1 MPELQ
6 SQPFFTE
13 AEKQQMREE
22 FRELGFTKQ
31 VILNAAEIEELR
43 TIYAQVL
50 NTQARSQRGA
60 SKSSSLQHLGDQLED
75 FASEAKHYYFHI
87 LTTPGTQAL
96 HHVYYHPKIQA
107 VVETLLGADL
117 IINNASMLAANPGT
131 VYNLGWH
138 RDVIQIPED
147 EIRDEL
153 FSEQRH
159 HNSCQINLPL
169 YEEACLQVVP
179 ASHRR
184 PNTAAEN
191 KAFAGTKHYAPLD
204 AEMPGAEVVSIAAG
218 SALFYNNN
226 LIHRGYHAGLEQPR
240 RTLHMGFHSARR
252 KPTWHFYLL
261 NPADIDE
268 EYVQTLDPSMQQMM
282 ADYLD
287 CYRQYPHMEDTWK
300 AGWDGNP

>member
-117 IINNASMLAANPGT
+117 IINNASMLAANPG
-131 VYNLGWH
+131 NRL
-138 RDVIQIPED
+138 
-147 EIRDEL
+147 
-153 FSEQRH
+153 
-159 HNSCQINLPL
+159 
-169 YEEACLQVVP
+169 
-179 ASHRR
+179 
-184 PNTAAEN
+184 
-191 KAFAGTKHYAPLD
+191 
-204 AEMPGAEVVSIAAG
+204 
-218 SALFYNNN
+218 
-226 LIHRGYHAGLEQPR
+226 
-240 RTLHMGFHSARR
+240 
-252 KPTWHFYLL
+252 
-261 NPADIDE
+261 
-268 EYVQTLDPSMQQMM
+268 
-282 ADYLD
+282 
-287 CYRQYPHMEDTWK
+287 
-300 AGWDGNP
+300 